1 MESKTLKV
9 NGMSCEHCVKAVN
22 GALGAINGVADIA
35 VSLKEG
41 TVSFKH
47 DPSLAPLE
55 TIRAAIIEEGYEVAN

>member
-1 MESKTLKV
+1 MEEKTLKV

-22 GALGAINGVADIA
+22 NALGAIAGVADIA

-47 DPSLAPLE
+47 DPALAPLE
-55 TIRAAIIEEGYEVAN
+55 TIKAAIIDEGFETAS